1 MLIIPAIDIKEGQ
14 CVRLK
19 QGLMEEVTVYSN
31 APATMARKWISQGAR
46 RLHLVDLDGAVQ
58 GRPVNGSAIRDIVS
72 EVDGKVPVQLGG
84 GVRDLKTIQE
94 YLDIGIS
101 NVVLGTAAV
110 KNLRFVEEACST
122 FQGQIMLGIDAKNGR
137 VAIDGWA
144 TETSR
149 DAGEL
154 AKRYEGMGVEAIIYT
169 DISRDGMGS
178 GINAAATG
186 SLAKA
191 TNIPII
197 ASGGLKNLDDVR
209 TLSVHEQDGV
219 CGVIA
224 GRALYE
230 GSLGLLDAQKL
241 SDELSGGI

>member
-1 MLIIPAIDIKEGQ
+1 
-14 CVRLK
+14 
-19 QGLMEEVTVYSN
+19 MEEVTVYSN
-31 APATMARKWISQGAR
+31 IPATMARKWISQGAR
-46 RLHLVDLDGAVQ
+46 RLHLVDLDGAIQ
-58 GRPVNGSAIRDIVS
+58 GGPVNGSAIRDIVS
-72 EVDGKVPVQLGG
+72 EVDGEVPVQLGG

-122 FQGQIMLGIDAKNGR
+122 FPGQIMLGIDAKNGS

-144 TETSR
+144 TETSQ
-149 DAGEL
+149 DAAEL
-154 AKRYEGMGVEAIIYT
+154 AKRYEGMGLAAIIYT

-178 GINAAATG
+178 GINAAATV
-186 SLAKA
+186 SLAKS

-209 TLSVHEQDGV
+209 ALSVHEQDGV

-224 GRALYE
+224 GRAIYE
-230 GSLGLLDAQKL
+230 GSLGLSDAQEL